1 MKVAADRLFQLAIS
15 SMRRHHAMTCHSLEA
30 LSSIH
35 WITGFCCCHCFTAQ
49 IAQDDSAENLGDLM
63 RIGLADVVK
72 PTIGVQ
78 GALQG
83 AGTSNQA
90 GIVGFVPPSVG
101 ENSVCSL
108 MPWSTLT
115 LLIVMAI
122 ASSSIILRLV
132 RPSAPQCAGVIA
144 G

>member
-1 MKVAADRLFQLAIS
+1 MAFHTLD
-15 SMRRHHAMTCHSLEA
+15 A
-30 LSSIH
+30 LSPIH
-35 WITGFCCCHCFTAQ
+35 WITGFCCCHGFTAQ
-49 IAQDDSAENLGDLM
+49 IAQEDSAENLGDVM

-83 AGTSNQA
+83 AGTLNQA
-90 GIVGFVPPSVG
+90 GIVGVVPTSVG
-101 ENSVCSL
+101 ANSVCSL

-132 RPSAPQCAGVIA
+132 QPSAPQCAGVVA